1 MSVRHLL
8 TTVAATSSAALVLA
22 LPAAAH
28 ASAEPAVTGM
38 TSGRVGPSLT
48 ALLGLI
54 GVISG
59 ARALTSSGRRSGAG
73 PTAAVVAVVTGLISV
88 VAGGLFAATA
98 DGGPGTGNGIVAA
111 VIAVMLGLAGTILG
125 ALALARSRRHTG

>member
-8 TTVAATSSAALVLA
+8 ATVAATSSAAVVLV

-28 ASAEPAVTGM
+28 ASAEPTVTGM

-54 GVISG
+54 AVISG
-59 ARALTSSGRRSGAG
+59 VRALTRSGRRSGAG
-73 PTAAVVAVVTGLISV
+73 PATTVVAVLAGLVSV
-88 VAGGLFAATA
+88 VAGGLFTATA

-111 VIAVMLGLAGTILG
+111 VIAVVLGLAGTILG
-125 ALALARSRRHTG
+125 GLALARSRRTD